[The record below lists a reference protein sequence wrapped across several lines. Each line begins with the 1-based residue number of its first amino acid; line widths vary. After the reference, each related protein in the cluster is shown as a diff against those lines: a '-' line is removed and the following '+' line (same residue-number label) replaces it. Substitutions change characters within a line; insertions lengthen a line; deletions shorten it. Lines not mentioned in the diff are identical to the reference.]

1 MSRRANHRVWQHRPI
16 GRGQERA
23 TAGLCMAALIA
34 LLPACGSGGD
44 GGGKGT
50 ANQPAASIASPTAT
64 GGAASGE
71 SEEERAADRAATTLR
86 NRGGSTVEPT
96 ATIPIGEHVAGGLV
110 TNDAVWAVVT
120 ADEMLY
126 RIDPDTNSVVQELP
140 VPGIE
145 FRFAIGHDAAWVPD
159 FERSIVRRV
168 ELDTG
173 AVLAEIPTGLN
184 PEGISVTDG
193 AVWVANH
200 RAGTVTRIDPTTN
213 EPVATIAVGPAGERG
228 PQAIVASDDRV
239 WVGVPNL
246 GQVVVIDATTNAVV
260 ANIDSTATCGEMQ
273 LLDDSVWITNC
284 FETDD
289 VAVID
294 VHGTESRGLHA
305 GGPAG
310 TPLQIDG
317 DVWLPTISLD
327 QPLGHLV
334 RVDPA
339 AVEILDTVRTDPPA
353 YIMGTGFGS
362 LWKFSWDTGAVVR
375 LPIDAFTHQAG

>member
-1 MSRRANHRVWQHRPI
+1 MSWPARHRISQHRRI
-16 GRGQERA
+16 GTRQGG
-23 TAGLCMAALIA
+23 AGLCVTALVA
-34 LLPACGSGGD
+34 FLTACGSGGD
-44 GGGKGT
+44 RVADGT
-50 ANQPAASIASPTAT
+50 ANNPGASVGSPTAI
-64 GGAASGE
+64 GPASTE
-71 SEEERAADRAATTLR
+71 SVDAQQAADSVATTLPDQ
-86 NRGGSTVEPT
+86 GGPTVEPT
-96 ATIPIGEHVAGGLV
+96 ATIPLGEHVNGGLV
-110 TNDAVWAVVT
+110 TDDAVWALVT

-159 FERSIVRRV
+159 FEGSVVRRV
-168 ELDTG
+168 ELDSG
-173 AVLAEIPTGLN
+173 AVIAEIPTGLN

-213 EPVATIAVGPAGERG
+213 EPVATIEVGPAGEWG
-228 PQAIVASDDRV
+228 PQAIVASDERV

-260 ANIDSTATCGEMQ
+260 ANIDSPATCGEMQ

-327 QPLGHLV
+327 EPLGHIV

-339 AVEILDTVRTDPPA
+339 TVEILDSVVSDPPA
-353 YIMGTGFGS
+353 YIMGNGFGS

-375 LPIDAFTHQAG
+375 LPIDAFTQQAG

>member
-1 MSRRANHRVWQHRPI
+1 M
-16 GRGQERA
+16 
-23 TAGLCMAALIA
+23 
-34 LLPACGSGGD
+34 
-44 GGGKGT
+44 
-50 ANQPAASIASPTAT
+50 
-64 GGAASGE
+64 
-71 SEEERAADRAATTLR
+71 
-86 NRGGSTVEPT
+86 
-96 ATIPIGEHVAGGLV
+96 
-110 TNDAVWAVVT
+110 
-120 ADEMLY
+120 
-126 RIDPDTNSVVQELP
+126 
-140 VPGIE
+140 
-145 FRFAIGHDAAWVPD
+145 
-159 FERSIVRRV
+159 
-168 ELDTG
+168 
-173 AVLAEIPTGLN
+173 LAEIPTGLN
-184 PEGISVTDG
+184 PEGISVTDS

-213 EPVATIAVGPAGERG
+213 EPVATIQVGPAGPSG
-228 PQAIVASDDRV
+228 PQAILASDERV

-246 GQVVVIDATTNAVV
+246 GQVVVIDTATNAVI
-260 ANIDSTATCGEMQ
+260 ANIDSPATCGEMQ
-273 LLDDSVWITNC
+273 LLDESVWVTNC

-339 AVEILDTVRTDPPA
+339 TVEILDTVRSDPPA